1 MEDQKIIELFFA
13 RSEQAIA
20 QTREKYGAL
29 CTWIAGNMLSSP
41 EDVEEC
47 VNDALLALWN
57 AIPPERPKPLGAYVA
72 RITRNQARMRLTYN
86 TAQKRSEAMRLSLQE
101 LDACLASPLNVEQ
114 EVMTR
119 ELTACIE
126 HYLQTIDEES
136 RNIFLRRYWFFD
148 SIEQI
153 AAGFGISK
161 SKVKMRLLRTR
172 NALRQYLFREGYL
185 YE

>member
-29 CTWIAGNMLSSP
+29 CTWVAGNILSTS

-57 AIPPERPKPLGAYVA
+57 AIPPAKPQLLGPFAV
-72 RITRNQARMRLTYN
+72 RVTRNLARNRLTYN

-101 LDACLASPLNVEQ
+101 LDACLVSPTDVEQ
-114 EVMTR
+114 EVLAK

-126 HYLQTIDEES
+126 EFLRATDAES

-172 NALRQYLFREGYL
+172 NALRQHLIREGFID
-185 YE
+185 E

>member
-29 CTWIAGNMLSSP
+29 CSWIAGNMLSSP
-41 EDVEEC
+41 EDAEEC

-57 AIPPERPKPLGAYVA
+57 TIPPAKPQLLGPYAA
-72 RITRNQARMRLTYN
+72 RVTRNLARNRLTYN

-101 LDACLASPLNVEQ
+101 LDACLASPANVEQ
-114 EVMTR
+114 EVLAK

-126 HYLQTIDEES
+126 DYLRSIDQES

-172 NALRQYLFREGYL
+172 NQLRQHLILEGFID
-185 YE
+185 E